1 MRLEQNTVHRKT
13 FSPWYDTELMCLVTI
28 LFSVLVFLFCLAG
41 ISVCNEKEEFQN
53 YIWVPTF
60 LMMMSGGLFLSLI
73 IRLTGRS
80 VTRYRNRNLNGF
92 S

>member
-1 MRLEQNTVHRKT
+1 
-13 FSPWYDTELMCLVTI
+13 MCMVTI

-41 ISVCNEKEEFQN
+41 IFVCNEKEDFQT
-53 YIWVPTF
+53 YIWLPTF
-60 LMMMSGGLFLSLI
+60 LMMMSCGLFLSLF
-73 IRLTGRS
+73 IRLTVRY